1 MDEYLNKYKELVD
14 LLTEEVEL
22 TVNGKKKKYLLKEEF
37 ESFFTKKNKSAAPR
51 IRKIMQMVRS
61 KSVEIREDIQNYKS
75 EL

>member
-1 MDEYLNKYKELVD
+1 MSQLESYKELLE

-37 ESFFTKKNKSAAPR
+37 QSFYEKKNKSAGPR
-51 IRKIMQMVRS
+51 IRKIMQLIRS
-61 KSVEIREDIQNYKS
+61 KSTEIREEVQNFKS